1 MTHSI
6 RLDNGPFTKVKAG
19 TKTVELRLYDEKR
32 KKLKAGDFI
41 EFTNRKDLEKLTVKI
56 LELHRY
62 DSFEE
67 LYTHY
72 DKVSMGYEKD
82 EEANPKDMEKYYS
95 KQMQD
100 ENGVVAI
107 EIKKV

>member
-56 LELHRY
+56 LGIHRY

>member
-67 LYTHY
+67 LYIHY